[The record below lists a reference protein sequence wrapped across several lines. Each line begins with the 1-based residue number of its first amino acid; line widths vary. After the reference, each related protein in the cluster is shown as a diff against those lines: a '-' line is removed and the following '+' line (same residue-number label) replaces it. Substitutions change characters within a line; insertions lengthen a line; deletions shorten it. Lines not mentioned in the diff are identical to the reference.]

1 MKNRKIS
8 LIVCLLTS
16 SILFSSCIGS
26 FTLWHKVLSW
36 NQSVGNK
43 FVNELVFI
51 CFHIIPVYEVAGI
64 MDIVVLN
71 TIEFWSGN
79 NPATANVGKV
89 QKIEGSDG
97 QQYMVKTEKNGYE
110 ITKQNGQKVDFKYNK
125 ADQSWNI
132 ESNGK
137 KAQLFKMNA
146 DGTAQVTLN
155 NGKKMNVALN
165 AQGMYAANAAINGNT
180 YYAAR

>member
-71 TIEFWSGN
+71 TIEFWSGS

-155 NGKKMNVALN
+155 NGKKMNIALN